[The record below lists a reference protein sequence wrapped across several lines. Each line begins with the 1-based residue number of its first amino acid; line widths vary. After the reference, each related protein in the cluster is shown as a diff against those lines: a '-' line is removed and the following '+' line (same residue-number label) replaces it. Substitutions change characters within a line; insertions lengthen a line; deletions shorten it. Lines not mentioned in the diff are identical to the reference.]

1 MFPDVIFY
9 SDLSITRCPGY
20 HKHYYPHNGVGK
32 PYCGVSVFLM
42 GTATMAGMTLFQ
54 FKKENTMTAQRQ
66 RYAFNTMIEDMI
78 DAGDTSR
85 IEELT
90 NPDHIDI
97 NTLNPDEFIV
107 GNVEFSLDYEDP
119 FCFLTIEFDVSINND
134 NDNGNGNGNG
144 KKNGRFHMR
153 VKGHEINDLFSEY
166 WMI

>member
-1 MFPDVIFY
+1 MMFPDVIFC

-20 HKHYYPHNGVGK
+20 HKHYYPHNGVGE
-32 PYCGVSVFLM
+32 PYFGVSVFLM

-97 NTLNPDEFIV
+97 TTLNPDEFTV
-107 GNVEFSLDYEDP
+107 GNVEFSLCYEDP

-134 NDNGNGNGNG
+134 NG